1 MAYYHVLFDRAIEEG
16 FSVVGLGEDYVEER
30 NASYFA
36 AEVHVLYRRELKAHD
51 EVRATLQLIDYDDK
65 RLHFYMELR
74 HASESWVAASCE
86 HLALHV
92 DMATRKV
99 VPFPEDI
106 LRNLAVMKAAHTR
119 LTRPSSLGRVI
130 GVPGRS
136 ERPEAMHATG
146 TRH

>member
-1 MAYYHVLFDRAIEEG
+1 
-16 FSVVGLGEDYVEER
+16 
-30 NASYFA
+30 
-36 AEVHVLYRRELKAHD
+36 
-51 EVRATLQLIDYDDK
+51 
-65 RLHFYMELR
+65 
-74 HASESWVAASCE
+74 
-86 HLALHV
+86 
-92 DMATRKV
+92 MATRKV

-119 LTRPSSLGRVI
+119 LARPSSLGRVI